1 MTPLDDGQ
9 DVHADDGFN
18 PGAGITPV
26 NQIAAPGL
34 STLDP
39 SLTGSIT
46 VKLMNF
52 TTGPSLPEKTAE
64 IAGLLHD
71 FFSLPLQER
80 TPTEHKAWVKKIL
93 DAVGIEEQPFSLIPD
108 NQYPDHAFAL
118 ARFIEE
124 RQYMMMKV
132 PDQLSS
138 PSTPTAE
145 STPFSPRD
153 QFASLD
159 RRLRGMA
166 QNGGDLAPPLMNRR
180 STDPKTPP
188 TALADTNTVKETQG
202 PLTLLHSFL
211 SKIMPKKSDQASQ
224 VDPQQAAAS
233 SNADKP
239 QDRSN
244 SPRLK

>member
-1 MTPLDDGQ
+1 MTPLYDGQ

-26 NQIAAPGL
+26 NHTAAPGL

-39 SLTGSIT
+39 LLTGSIT

-52 TTGPSLPEKTAE
+52 RTDPSLPEKTAE

-93 DAVGIEEQPFSLIPD
+93 NAVGIEEQPFSLIPD

-124 RQYMMMKV
+124 RQRMTPV
-132 PDQLSS
+132 PDQPSS
-138 PSTPTAE
+138 PSIPTADP
-145 STPFSPRD
+145 TPFSAGV
-153 QFASLD
+153 QLAALN
-159 RRLRGMA
+159 RRFGDMA
-166 QNGGDLAPPLMNRR
+166 QNGDALPPRNRR

-188 TALADTNTVKETQG
+188 TQAPADTNTVKETKG

-224 VDPQQAAAS
+224 VEPQQAAAS

-244 SPRLK
+244 SPRLQ